1 MVQSDHII
9 EIIIQTNDQTGGALG
24 KVQSSLLALDK
35 AVKKTQER
43 MKRAFSNGYSATIRL
58 IDKVTPEGSK
68 ITDLLKRLAGKT
80 YNLALRLT
88 DSATNGIRN
97 LEAKLIIFTHKKIF
111 RKKNLT
117 RKLLCDKF

>member
-1 MVQSDHII
+1 MAQSDHII

-24 KVQSSLLALDK
+24 KVKSSLLTLDQ
-35 AVKKTQER
+35 AVQKTQER
-43 MKRAFSNGYSATIRL
+43 MKRAFSNAYSATIRL
-58 IDKVTPEGSK
+58 IDKVTPAGSK

-80 YNLALRLT
+80 YQLALRLN
-88 DSATNGIRN
+88 DGATNVIRN